1 MPRNLRFG
9 LENGSTIRLLMRQT
23 VDAALEL
30 LFPPR
35 CIRCKRV
42 GSLFCATCQAAIP
55 IPPVLKNAECLQ
67 EIRAGALYDGAIR
80 DAIRAFKYDNR
91 HRLAAVL
98 GERLHQAYVHSGWTA
113 TLLTAVPLHPK
124 RFRHRGYN
132 QSALLAAELARRCRL
147 PFNADALHRVRDTP
161 PQVGLNVAQRWKNV
175 TDAFE
180 AEPTIVESQHIVIID
195 DVCTT
200 GATLN
205 ACAEALLLAG
215 ATSVRGLTVAT
226 VGPEPAL
233 DHA

>member
-1 MPRNLRFG
+1 MPRNLRLG
-9 LENGSTIRLLMRQT
+9 LDNGRHLRLLMRQT

-42 GSLFCATCQAAIP
+42 GSLFCADCQAAIP
-55 IPPVLKNAECLQ
+55 IPPVLKRAECLQ
-67 EIRAGALYDGAIR
+67 EIRAGALYEGAIR

-91 HRLAAVL
+91 HRLVSVL
-98 GERLHQAYVHSGWTA
+98 GERLQQTYAHSGWTA
-113 TLLTAVPLHPK
+113 TLIVAVPLHP
-124 RFRHRGYN
+124 RRHQHRGYN
-132 QSALLAAELARRCRL
+132 QSALLADELARRIRL
-147 PFNADALHRVRDTP
+147 PFNAEALHRVRDTP
-161 PQVGLNVAQRWKNV
+161 PQVGLNVAQRRKNV

-180 AEPTIVESQHIVIID
+180 AERTIVVAQHIVIID

-215 ATSVRGLTVAT
+215 AASVRGLTVAT
-226 VGPEPAL
+226 VGSEPAL
-233 DHA
+233 DHG